1 MSSGQVRL
9 SLVATLVVRTAMGR
23 LMEDNDGS
31 AVVDGR
37 RHGARGGGPEERG
50 AAVEGRR
57 RRAPAAELY
66 TSSRGGGGSPV
77 WRQLSSGTTLVS
89 SPEVALVL
97 LLHAVRTHLAGRQ
110 QGDDERWRTTQSKKQ
125 QHIKGHGTT
134 SSGGL

>member
-1 MSSGQVRL
+1 
-9 SLVATLVVRTAMGR
+9 
-23 LMEDNDGS
+23 MEDNDSG
-31 AVVDGR
+31 
-37 RHGARGGGPEERG
+37 GATRTATQRGPEEREQ
-50 AAVEGRR
+50 AVEARR
-57 RRAPAAELY
+57 LGSELY

-110 QGDDERWRTTQSKKQ
+110 QGDDERWRMTKSKKQ

>member
-1 MSSGQVRL
+1 M
-9 SLVATLVVRTAMGR
+9 TAAVD
-23 LMEDNDGS
+23 DNDGT
-31 AVVDGR
+31 VDGR
-37 RHGARGGGPEERG
+37 QRQRWIDD
-50 AAVEGRR
+50 GRR
-57 RRAPAAELY
+57 RREGRGEGAMVRAYRPPAIELY

-110 QGDDERWRTTQSKKQ
+110 QGDDERWRMTKSKKQ